1 MYDDPRK
8 RGYGHAL
15 RGVVLL
21 ALLIVLGSIGF
32 VVLEGLSP
40 LDALYMTVITI
51 STVGFGEVKP
61 LSDAGHVM
69 IMGLIIVGLGLVT
82 YTVGAFASLLVEGQ
96 IQKLVGRRMMRR
108 ELDAI
113 RNHYIVCGYGRMGK
127 IVCEELIHEG
137 KPHVI
142 VTLDEEEGE
151 ELREAGRLC
160 ITGDATED
168 DILQLAGVERATALV
183 ATASSDV
190 DNLYITLSARELSRS
205 ANPGMYILARASED
219 KAGRKIMRAGADRVI
234 SPYRIGGSRLVQALL
249 RPKVYDYMEVVM
261 SGSGMEL
268 QIEEFVV
275 SGSDPLAGAAV
286 RDTDLRSEYDV
297 IIIGISGSDGVMAFN
312 PGPAHVIDEGDTLI
326 VLGAK
331 AQLQRLEKRFR
342 Q

>member
-1 MYDDPRK
+1 M
-8 RGYGHAL
+8 
-15 RGVVLL
+15 LL

-40 LDALYMTVITI
+40 LDALYMTIITI

-127 IVCEELIHEG
+127 IVCEELVHEG

-142 VTLDEEEGE
+142 VTLDEDEGE

-249 RPKVYDYMEVVM
+249 RPKVYDYMEVAM
-261 SGSGMEL
+261 SGTGMEL
-268 QIEEFVV
+268 QIEEFMVT
-275 SGSDPLAGAAV
+275 GSDPLAGAAV

-331 AQLQRLEKRFR
+331 AQLQRLEKRFH